1 MSRRFMQNEFLLSLE
16 TRVDLVVV
24 EKAPETDPLGKAVL
38 LIHGSGVG
46 WIYWDIP
53 FEDYSVMDYLAARG
67 LHVYA
72 VECRGY
78 GRSTKP
84 NGLEVTATTIAKDTC
99 ALMHVLKERTGH
111 SRFSVVGHSSGGT
124 VAVVTAGLCPR
135 LIERMVLIGTPYRQI
150 SQHFMPYAESLA
162 AMVRE
167 PGKDYVPNLHYQDVE
182 RRLNDHDPAVVA
194 WYKKA
199 VAEAYAQIPG
209 GIFPDLLNNPGLA
222 VVKRLEVPTMLLNGS
237 SEYVVDASDVEAMFS
252 DLKVA
257 DKANV
262 VLPGGHH
269 LLFLEKRGHKGL
281 QESLYSWLTRS

>member
-1 MSRRFMQNEFLLSLE
+1 MTRRDVQKELFLTLE
-16 TRVDLVVV
+16 TGV
-24 EKAPETDPLGKAVL
+24 ELMVAEEPPETAPLGKAVI

-53 FEDYSVMDYLAARG
+53 YKDYSVMGYLASRG

-84 NGLEVTATTIAKDTC
+84 NGLEVTAATIANDTC
-99 ALMHVLKERTGH
+99 ALMHVLQERTGH

-124 VAVVTAGLCPR
+124 VALLTAGLCPE

-150 SQHFMPYAESLA
+150 SQQFLPYAETLA

-167 PGKDYVPNLHYQDVE
+167 PGKDYVPNLHYHDVE
-182 RRLNDHDPAVVA
+182 QRLDVHDPAIVA
-194 WYKKA
+194 WYKSA

-209 GIFPDLLNNPGLA
+209 GIFPDLLNSPA
-222 VVKRLEVPTMLLNGS
+222 TTVMEQLEIPTLLLNGS
-237 SEYVVDASDVEAMFS
+237 NEYVVDASDVEAMFH
-252 DLKVA
+252 DLKTP

-262 VLPGGHH
+262 VLPGGYH
-269 LLFLEKRGHKGL
+269 LLFVEERGHRGL
-281 QESLYSWLTRS
+281 QESLFYWLTRV